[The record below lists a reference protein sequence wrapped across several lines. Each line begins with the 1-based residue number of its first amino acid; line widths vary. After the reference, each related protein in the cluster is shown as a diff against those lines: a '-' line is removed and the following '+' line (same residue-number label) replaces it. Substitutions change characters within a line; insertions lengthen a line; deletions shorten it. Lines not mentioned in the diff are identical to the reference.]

1 MVCISLHRMPLT
13 AGMLLLA
20 ASIAPFAA
28 SSQNALPFGTADQQR
43 QLADTIDRIKTQ
55 EGPYSP
61 SLLGPFMELALLY
74 RESGN
79 GTFALATIEQAL
91 HVVRATYGLRSF
103 EQAPL
108 LRQKILL
115 EQDRGNVAEA
125 WRLEQELLT
134 LLSRHPADLR
144 TVPMLHEIADKR
156 IAVLERYLDGEFR
169 PEIVLGCFYDPFP
182 EDDTGSC
189 TSGSK
194 RVVVHA
200 LVDDAATH
208 YFEAIKVLLR
218 NDLYASG
225 ELREL
230 ETQLMHS
237 SYSHGE
243 YRIGRAS
250 VRRLISYEAVIGAPP
265 TSQMDLVVQL
275 ADWDLLFATNKSLP
289 LDLYERV
296 HERLKLEETGRQA
309 IDRIFS
315 PEIPVV
321 LPAFLPNPLV
331 PDETKR
337 RTGYIDVAFELT
349 KFGQSRDVK
358 ILGASGSA
366 TDAAKEQ
373 LVQLISTSRFRPR
386 LNGGQ
391 FGRTAPI
398 TVRYQLT
405 D

>member
-1 MVCISLHRMPLT
+1 MPLT
-13 AGMLLLA
+13 AGFFLLA
-20 ASIAPFAA
+20 ACIAPFEI
-28 SSQNALPFGTADQQR
+28 SSQNALPFGADDQQR
-43 QLADTIDRIKTQ
+43 QLADTIDRIATQ

-61 SLLGPFMELALLY
+61 NLLGPFTALALFY

-79 GTFALATIEQAL
+79 GTFALAAIEQAL
-91 HVVRATYGLRSF
+91 HIVRASYGLRSF

-125 WRLEQELLT
+125 WRLEQELLN

-144 TVPMLHEIADKR
+144 TVPMLREIADKR
-156 IAVLERYLDGEFR
+156 IAVLEGYLDGEVR

-218 NDLYASG
+218 NELYASG

-230 ETQLMHS
+230 ETQLIHS

-250 VRRLISYEAVIGAPP
+250 VRRLMSYEAAIGAPP

-275 ADWDLLFATNKSLP
+275 ADWDLLFATNRGPP

-296 HERLKLEETGRQA
+296 HERLKLEETGQQA
-309 IDRIFS
+309 IDRLFS

-337 RTGYIDVAFELT
+337 RTGYIDVEFELT
-349 KFGQSRDVK
+349 KFGQSRNVK
-358 ILGASGSA
+358 ILGASGNA
-366 TDAAKEQ
+366 TDAAKEH
-373 LVQLISTSRFRPR
+373 LVHLITTSRFRPR
-386 LNGGQ
+386 VSGGH
-391 FGRTAPI
+391 FARTAPI
-398 TVRYQLT
+398 GVRYHLT
-405 D
+405 E

>member
-1 MVCISLHRMPLT
+1 MVCISVHRMPLT
-13 AGMLLLA
+13 AGIFLLA
-20 ASIAPFAA
+20 AFIAPFAT
-28 SSQNALPFGTADQQR
+28 SSQNALPFGADDVER

-61 SLLGPFMELALLY
+61 NLVDPFRALALLY

-79 GTFALATIEQAL
+79 GTFAIATIEQAL
-91 HVVRATYGLRSF
+91 HIVRASYGLRSF

-108 LRQKILL
+108 LREKILL

-125 WRLEQELLT
+125 WQLEQELLN
-134 LLSRHPADLR
+134 LLSRHPVDLR
-144 TVPMLHEIADKR
+144 TVPMLREIADKR
-156 IAVLERYLDGEFR
+156 IDVLEGYLDGQFR

-218 NDLYASG
+218 NELYASG

-230 ETQLMHS
+230 ETQLIRS

-275 ADWDLLFATNKSLP
+275 ADWDLLFATNRGPP

-296 HERLKLEETGRQA
+296 HERLKLEETGQQA

-349 KFGQSRDVK
+349 KFGQSRNVK
-358 ILGASGSA
+358 ILGATGNA
-366 TDAAKEQ
+366 TDAAKEH
-373 LVQLISTSRFRPR
+373 LVHLITTSRFRPR
-386 LNGGQ
+386 VSGGQ
-391 FGRTAPI
+391 FARTAPI
-398 TVRYQLT
+398 AVRYHLT